1 MNPLEALGAVIFRGF
16 TMAQLVMLESWPW
29 LLLAAIIWA
38 GLRLT
43 GLPAPKSSHARW
55 LRLGGLVALGGF
67 LVLGQLGFIRRWDF
81 WAGVMLMAWL
91 AVLTLPLKA
100 IINRREEGVHIP
112 LVIETM
118 VLVLALAPIV
128 GGITLVTS
136 RW

>member
-1 MNPLEALGAVIFRGF
+1 MNPLEALGAAIFRGF
-16 TMAQLVMLESWPW
+16 TTAQLAMLESWLW
-29 LLLAAIIWA
+29 LLLAAAIWA

-43 GLPAPKSSHARW
+43 VLPAPKFSHARW
-55 LRLGGLVALGGF
+55 LRLGGLVALGGL

-81 WAGVMLMAWL
+81 WANVMLMAWL
-91 AVLTLPLKA
+91 VVLTLPLKA
-100 IINRREEGVHIP
+100 IINRRKEGVHVP

-128 GGITLVTS
+128 GGFALLMN